1 MTLTAKNIFY
11 PYSKETLKI
20 PQIKALLDTGK
31 VEVSDDGVKSVSFIY
46 QCDKDGGVLMD
57 TLAPSGKTSH
67 DTIPGLLIEKDE
79 STLTAEGMMYV
90 HSSLGASIVLVTM
103 QSDIDVDL
111 VTDELFTLK
120 RAYYKASPSLKK
132 HFDTFMSVDAI
143 LCLNT
148 NTVID
153 FTQVDKDYGNLQ
165 SSDSAVISQT
175 EDTITFKAY
184 VANGGFNVSGAR

>member
-1 MTLTAKNIFY
+1 MTFTVKNSFY
-11 PYSKETLKI
+11 PYSKETLKM

-31 VEVSDDGVKSVSFIY
+31 VEVSNDGVKNVSFIY
-46 QCDKDGGVLMD
+46 QCNKDGNVLMD
-57 TLAPSGKTSH
+57 TLAPSGKASN
-67 DTIPGLLIEKDE
+67 DTLPGRLVEKGE
-79 STLTAEGMMYV
+79 STLTAEGMLHV
-90 HSSLGASIVLVTM
+90 HPSLGASIVFVTM
-103 QSDIDVDL
+103 QSGIDAEL
-111 VTDELFTLK
+111 VTDLMFTIK

-132 HFDTFMSVDAI
+132 HFETFMSVDAV

-153 FTQVDKDYGNLQ
+153 FKPVDNDYGNLQ

-184 VANGGFNVSGAR
+184 VANGGFNVCGAR